1 MGTDLEKIYA
11 EVIGGAPLDTSGDSD
26 LSSGQGDSG
35 ETPAEKSV
43 GDAAYKQPKYDG
55 TGSDRD
61 PREDFIEDDDK
72 PWEEGDPEPEE
83 NENKASSKKSADKD
97 EDEFEPI
104 PDHLVEAGRLSGLSD
119 DEIVKLAENQPGVLE
134 KMAKNF
140 AEVRNLPRPNAGE
153 KGDKKAVEAANKED
167 ALPSLDLEIDEDEL
181 DENGIKMAKYLKTVV
196 PSLTKKIE
204 ALEAKLQTHEK
215 DIGGVK
221 EVAQAEAIRRIDSY
235 FDQRAEDLPA
245 LGNVKSLTESQK
257 QARIAVHRTAV
268 MLQRGSDGQIED
280 EQALSMAIAMVRGQI
295 SDSKNK
301 AKIISDL
308 SSRKQ
313 RFMARP
319 SHGKKPLI
327 DNQRGK
333 SSEEER
339 VLDVIE
345 EKLSKIR

>member
-26 LSSGQGDSG
+26 LSSDQGDSG
-35 ETPAEKSV
+35 EAPTEKSV

-55 TGSDRD
+55 TGGDRD

-83 NENKASSKKSADKD
+83 NENKASSKKSEDKS

-140 AEVRNLPRPNAGE
+140 AEVRNLSRSDVGE
-153 KGDKKAVEAANKED
+153 KVEKKKAEADKEED
-167 ALPSLDLEIDEDEL
+167 LPNLDLEIDEDEL

-196 PSLTKKIE
+196 PSLTKKIK

-257 QARIAVHRTAV
+257 QARIAVHSTAV
-268 MLQRGSDGQIED
+268 MLQRGSDGQIKD